1 MKKLVSAML
10 LAGMFLGVSNAA
22 ISAQKI
28 AVVDIPAVVSQSK
41 AVKSL
46 KDEQQKKIR
55 DLEKW
60 LNTAKADIDK
70 QQTKEGKEKLI
81 VKYNDEFAKRK
92 DAIIKD
98 YQERLQA
105 ADKSITEA
113 IAAQAKL
120 KGYDLILPKNIVV
133 YGGDDITADIQKAI
147 K

>member
-1 MKKLVSAML
+1 ML
-10 LAGMFLGVSNAA
+10 LAGMFLSVSNAA